1 MIAEQI
7 KNRIDECCS
16 LFAFKYHG
24 KEGHVD
30 PYSSEEFL
38 LWYEGVEMTVNSI
51 DAVMNTPFF
60 DGHTLSDIAGEITI
74 TEW

>member
-1 MIAEQI
+1 MIAEKI

-16 LFAFKYHG
+16 LFAFRYHE

-38 LWYEGVEMTVNSI
+38 LWYQGAEMTVNSI
-51 DAVMNTPFF
+51 DEVMNTPFF
-60 DGHTLSDIAGEITI
+60 DGRTLADISEEITI

>member
-16 LFAFKYHG
+16 LFAFRYHE

-38 LWYEGVEMTVNSI
+38 LWYQGAEMTVNSI
-51 DAVMNTPFF
+51 DEVMNTPFF
-60 DGHTLSDIAGEITI
+60 DGRTLADISEEITI